1 MTRLLPATALLFCA
15 IGAGAALASQRCEV
29 PLADW
34 QPRAALEKMIET
46 RGWQV
51 TRIRTKDGCYRVKAT
66 NDKGER
72 YEGTFDPGTLRV
84 VKEEID
90 RD

>member
-1 MTRLLPATALLFCA
+1 MPRLLPAISLIFCTL
-15 IGAGAALASQRCEV
+15 GSGAALASQRCEV

-34 QPRAALEKMIET
+34 QPRAAVEKMLEAK
-46 RGWQV
+46 GWRV

-72 YEGTFDPGTLRV
+72 YEGTLDPATLRV
-84 VKEEID
+84 VKEEIE